1 MAVFAFTSCLA
12 QQNFTVDIWPN
23 GTPNSNEIL
32 GEIQKE
38 TESGRLYLTQEA
50 KVPAS
55 IFSAANFCFFVSL
68 PILIEVY

>member
-1 MAVFAFTSCLA
+1 MRNVCFTMAVFAFTSCLA

-38 TESGRLYLTQEA
+38 TEISKQRIQPSG
-50 KVPAS
+50 
-55 IFSAANFCFFVSL
+55 I
-68 PILIEVY
+68 